1 MSGLFLADAGISVPG
16 IYVGWGSF
24 LIQFGNLIV
33 IVLMIV
39 LFAAALFLPFPRG
52 KDRK

>member
-1 MSGLFLADAGISVPG
+1 MRGSFVVETGISDPG
-16 IYVGWGSF
+16 IYLGWGNF

-39 LFAAALFLPFPRG
+39 LFVVALFLPFPRG
-52 KDRK
+52 KGRK